1 MEQPTTDTATAPTAA
16 KNVITLAEA
25 ASYMGISKSYL
36 YKLTHRRAIPHY
48 KPQGKMIY
56 FNRAELDQWLLSNRV
71 ATDAEI
77 NERAAA
83 FTLKTGKR

>member
-1 MEQPTTDTATAPTAA
+1 MEQPRTDTAASA
-16 KNVITLAEA
+16 KDVMTFAEA
-25 ASYMGISKSYL
+25 AAYMGLSKNYL

-56 FNRAELDQWLLSNRV
+56 FSRAELDQWLLSNRV
-71 ATDAEI
+71 ATEAEI

-83 FTLKTGKR
+83 FTLKKGKR